1 MKKITITALFV
12 LMGTFGAT
20 QPANALSCLDPDG
33 MINMF
38 VDESE
43 YLIVTATPTKQAEYV
58 KSGPDTTDPNMMY
71 PEGYTAQLLNIT
83 ESYKGSTPDQSWV
96 YFSRNGTW
104 NYLCVGEPPAIDSDN
119 VYVLHK
125 DEGLFSFTKV
135 VALYAADSDMA
146 KKLVAALE
154 ESDSDDLEAPMV
166 YEASASYWLE
176 ELKNELVE
184 MAFITKVKLAEWKS
198 WLAL

>member
-1 MKKITITALFV
+1 M
-12 LMGTFGAT
+12 
-20 QPANALSCLDPDG
+20 
-33 MINMF
+33 
-38 VDESE
+38 
-43 YLIVTATPTKQAEYV
+43 
-58 KSGPDTTDPNMMY
+58 
-71 PEGYTAQLLNIT
+71 
-83 ESYKGSTPDQSWV
+83 

-135 VALYAADSDMA
+135 VAVYAADSDMA

-184 MAFITKVKLAEWKS
+184 MAFITKVKLAEWKF